1 MESWEGSPPVLTYWY
16 VRNCERG
23 KAFSSS
29 GPTSQVD
36 DLGSM
41 KWNLSSWWLVSEG
54 QTIIRLILNIKH
66 ERITLKC
73 HRRKELIEPF

>member
-1 MESWEGSPPVLTYWY
+1 MLTYWY

-66 ERITLKC
+66 EGITLKC
-73 HRRKELIEPF
+73 HRRKELIESF